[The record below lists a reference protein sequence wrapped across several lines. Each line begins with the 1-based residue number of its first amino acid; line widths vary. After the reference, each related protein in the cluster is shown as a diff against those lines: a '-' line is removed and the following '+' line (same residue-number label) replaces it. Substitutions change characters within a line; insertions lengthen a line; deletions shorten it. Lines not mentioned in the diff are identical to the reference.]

1 MANPILSDAEVSFLR
16 AAVEIIPSIGRFLSE
31 LASGAPDAQRRVAD
45 ILPERSAS
53 QAVVDELREAS
64 RGE

>member
-1 MANPILSDAEVSFLR
+1 MLSDAEAALLRSLVEVVPTVGGFLR
-16 AAVEIIPSIGRFLSE
+16 A

-53 QAVVDELREAS
+53 QAVADELQEAS
-64 RGE
+64 RGG